1 MGLITEAMLLGSSA
15 FFFRE
20 GVAFTVP
27 SAGTCAA
34 EAKPGAADP
43 VWISLGPVTAAEVAE
58 AAGEAVEQWA
68 PLPGRLRR
76 KNIFRTKE
84 KIDLDLT
91 VNEVTPL
98 ALQAIFRT
106 EALAGATNEVA
117 NPLEG
122 GTLRGWLKLQLYD
135 QADTL
140 RFALDQWCE
149 LRVNGAA
156 SIDPGKL
163 LEVKFSASGLHSS
176 HNQLTIA

>member
-1 MGLITEAMLLGSSA
+1 MGLITEAMLLGSHA

-20 GVAFTVP
+20 ASVYTVP

-34 EAKPGAADP
+34 ESKPGAADP
-43 VWISLGPVTAAEVAE
+43 AWINLGPITAAEVAE
-58 AAGEAVEQWA
+58 AAGEVVEQWA

-84 KIDLDLT
+84 KLDLDLT

-106 EALAGATNEVA
+106 EALAGSDAEVT

-122 GTLRGWLKLQLYD
+122 TTLRGWLKLQLYD
-135 QADTL
+135 QADDL

-149 LRVNGAA
+149 LRVNGAV

-163 LEVKFSASGLHSS
+163 LEVKFSASGLYSS
-176 HNQLTIA
+176 ANQLTIA